1 MSPGE
6 GLGAT
11 FVVELDRT
19 SNAGASA
26 RHQERL
32 ASSPRATEGE
42 LCGVRVLVVDDD
54 DDSREMLEQLLV
66 GAGASLRTASSAQT
80 ALQALDEE
88 VPDILVSDIGMPGED
103 GLSLIK
109 RIRLRTPTDG
119 GEVPA
124 VALTAYARGED
135 RTVALRA
142 GFNSHVSKPIDPG
155 EIIAVIASACGHFLR
170 GSRP

>member
-1 MSPGE
+1 
-6 GLGAT
+6 
-11 FVVELDRT
+11 VVELDRT
-19 SNAGASA
+19 SNAGENA
-26 RHQERL
+26 RRQERV
-32 ASSPRATEGE
+32 SSNPRAAEGE
-42 LCGVRVLVVDDD
+42 LRGVRVLVVDDD